1 MAAAGGAGSIRR
13 EVLDRSSR
21 TKINTTDDYGWYSQP
36 RLCTHVDDEVL
47 SQLTELYRQRIPA
60 GGTVMD
66 MCSSHVSHLPPE
78 VEYSEVVGH
87 GMNVEELGRNP
98 RLNRSG
104 HRAIHFVSINHL
116 DSSTRLHRLYRS
128 ICLSPPKR

>member
-1 MAAAGGAGSIRR
+1 MTMAAAGGAGSIRR
-13 EVLDRSSR
+13 EVLDRSAR
-21 TKINTTDDYGWYSQP
+21 TKINTNDDYGWYSYP
-36 RLCTHVDDEVL
+36 RLCTHVDDEFL

-60 GGTVMD
+60 GGKVMD

-98 RLNRSG
+98 RLNRPG
-104 HRAIHFVSINHL
+104 HTRPIQCSSNTTPPAIH
-116 DSSTRLHRLYRS
+116 LHQS
-128 ICLSPPKR
+128 